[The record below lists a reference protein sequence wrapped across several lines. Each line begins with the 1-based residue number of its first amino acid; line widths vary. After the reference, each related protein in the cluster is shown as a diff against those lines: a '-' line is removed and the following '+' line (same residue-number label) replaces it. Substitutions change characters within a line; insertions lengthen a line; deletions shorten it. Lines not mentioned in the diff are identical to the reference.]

1 MLAPLNG
8 PADLQGCRLEE
19 GRVRTPDGF
28 PEAYAA
34 FVEAGWPAL
43 ACAPEAGGQGL
54 PQLLDAALHE
64 MLASANHGW
73 TMYPGI
79 LHGAYACLHAHGD
92 AHLRATY
99 LPHIVS
105 GRWLATM
112 CLTEPQAGSDLGLLR
127 SQARPRGDGSYRLDG
142 SKIFISGG
150 DQDMSE
156 NIVHLVLA
164 RLPDAPAGTRGL
176 SLFLAPRGIPQ
187 DEGGF
192 LPNAIHCDGIE
203 KKMGIKGSA
212 TCAMRFEGAQA
223 WLVGQPHQGLAAM
236 FVMMN
241 SARLHVG
248 LQGPGPCRDGL
259 ATGARLCG
267 RAPPDAC
274 PAPARRCAGP
284 RRPHRPAAG
293 RAAHAGRPACL
304 DRRHARHCRLG
315 GAPAGPGRTA
325 PDAEERAQAHAL
337 ASLLTPVV
345 KSFFTERGFALA
357 SEALQ
362 VFGGYGYVHE
372 YRIEQTLR
380 DARIAMIYEGTN
392 QIQALDLLQRKVAAS
407 GGAALTPLLA
417 ALREEA
423 AACEAAGME
432 PGLAG
437 ALRSWSDRTEALTD
451 ALCARA
457 AGDAPLLA
465 RCAEDYL
472 RLVGT
477 LCMAFAW
484 RARRVS
490 ASRWPIRRCAAPRRT
505 ARPGSSR
512 MGCWMRS
519 TGCAAPSPPRA
530 RRCRLPWPERA
541 AGAFMMERRTGPE
554 DPQAPGRLCL
564 GVPSS
569 SSRSVSMDSSSEPAV
584 DQSRLQRFLGYRLTR
599 AEIHIHKLFARRVAE
614 LDLKP
619 SEFSILV
626 LIHSNPGIYLRQL
639 GEALDISPSNL
650 VPVVERLVQRGAH
663 RAPARSA

>member
-1 MLAPLNG
+1 MSAQASHCSHYQPPLQDIRFVQQHWLGAEADWRRMPAHDALDQETADMVVEAAGRFCADVLAPLNG

-28 PEAYAA
+28 PQAYAA

-43 ACAPEAGGQGL
+43 ACAPETGGQGL

-64 MLASANHGW
+64 MLTSANHGW

-112 CLTEPQAGSDLGLLR
+112 CLTEPQAGSNLGLLR

-187 DEGGF
+187 DGGGF

-203 KKMGIKGSA
+203 NKMGIKGSA

-248 LQGPGPCRDGL
+248 LQGLGHTEMAWQL
-259 ATGARLCG
+259 A
-267 RAPPDAC
+267 RAYA
-274 PAPARRCAGP
+274 AERRQMRAQP
-284 RRPHRPAAG
+284 RPADAQGPADPIALQPAVQRMLADLRVWTEGMRAIAG
-293 RAAHAGRPACL
+293 WVAHQL
-304 DRRHARHCRLG
+304 DLAEQ
-315 GAPAGPGRTA
+315 A
-325 PDAEERAQAHAL
+325 PDAAERAQAHAL

-407 GGAALTPLLA
+407 GGAALAPLLA
-417 ALREEA
+417 PLRQEA

-437 ALRSWSDRTEALTD
+437 ALRSWSDRTEALTG

-484 RARRVS
+484 ARAARVS
-490 ASRWPIRRCAAPRRT
+490 QPLADPALRRSKADSAAWFFAHGLLDAEHWLRRT
-505 ARPGSSR
+505 ESAARTPLP
-512 MGCWMRS
+512 
-519 TGCAAPSPPRA
+519 AA
-530 RRCRLPWPERA
+530 
-541 AGAFMMERRTGPE
+541 
-554 DPQAPGRLCL
+554 
-564 GVPSS
+564 
-569 SSRSVSMDSSSEPAV
+569 
-584 DQSRLQRFLGYRLTR
+584 
-599 AEIHIHKLFARRVAE
+599 VA
-614 LDLKP
+614 
-619 SEFSILV
+619 
-626 LIHSNPGIYLRQL
+626 
-639 GEALDISPSNL
+639 
-650 VPVVERLVQRGAH
+650 
-663 RAPARSA
+663 

>member
-1 MLAPLNG
+1 MSAQASHCSHYQPPLQDIRFVQQHWLGAEADWRRMPAHEALDQETADMVVEAAGRFCADVLAPLNG

-127 SQARPRGDGSYRLDG
+127 TQARPRGDGSYRLDG

-187 DEGGF
+187 DGGGF

-248 LQGPGPCRDGL
+248 LQGLGHAEMAWQL
-259 ATGARLCG
+259 A
-267 RAPPDAC
+267 RAYA
-274 PAPARRCAGP
+274 AERRQMRAQP
-284 RRPHRPAAG
+284 RPADAQGPADPIALQPAVQRMLADLRVWTEGMRAIAG
-293 RAAHAGRPACL
+293 WVAHQL
-304 DRRHARHCRLG
+304 DLAEQ
-315 GAPAGPGRTA
+315 A

-407 GGAALTPLLA
+407 GGAALAPLLA

-484 RARRVS
+484 ARAARVS
-490 ASRWPIRRCAAPRRT
+490 QPLADPALRRSKADSAAWFFAHGLLDAEHWLRRT
-505 ARPGSSR
+505 ESAARTPLP
-512 MGCWMRS
+512 
-519 TGCAAPSPPRA
+519 AA
-530 RRCRLPWPERA
+530 
-541 AGAFMMERRTGPE
+541 
-554 DPQAPGRLCL
+554 
-564 GVPSS
+564 
-569 SSRSVSMDSSSEPAV
+569 
-584 DQSRLQRFLGYRLTR
+584 
-599 AEIHIHKLFARRVAE
+599 VA
-614 LDLKP
+614 
-619 SEFSILV
+619 
-626 LIHSNPGIYLRQL
+626 
-639 GEALDISPSNL
+639 
-650 VPVVERLVQRGAH
+650 
-663 RAPARSA
+663 

>member
-1 MLAPLNG
+1 MSAQASHCSHYQPPLEDIRFVQQHWLGAEADWRRMPAHEALDQETADMVVEAAGRFCADVLAPLNG

-187 DEGGF
+187 DGGGF

-248 LQGPGPCRDGL
+248 LQGLGHAEMAWQL
-259 ATGARLCG
+259 A
-267 RAPPDAC
+267 RAYA
-274 PAPARRCAGP
+274 AERRQMRAQP
-284 RRPHRPAAG
+284 RPADAQGPADPIALQPAVQRMLADLRVWTEGMRAIAG
-293 RAAHAGRPACL
+293 WVAHQL
-304 DRRHARHCRLG
+304 DLAEQ
-315 GAPAGPGRTA
+315 A

-407 GGAALTPLLA
+407 GGAALAPLLA

-432 PGLAG
+432 PGLAV
-437 ALRSWSDRTEALTD
+437 ALRSWSDRTEALTG

-457 AGDAPLLA
+457 EGDAPLLA

-484 RARRVS
+484 ARAARVS
-490 ASRWPIRRCAAPRRT
+490 QPLADPALRRSKADSAAWFFAHGLLDAEHWLRRT
-505 ARPGSSR
+505 ESAARTPLP
-512 MGCWMRS
+512 
-519 TGCAAPSPPRA
+519 AA
-530 RRCRLPWPERA
+530 
-541 AGAFMMERRTGPE
+541 
-554 DPQAPGRLCL
+554 
-564 GVPSS
+564 
-569 SSRSVSMDSSSEPAV
+569 
-584 DQSRLQRFLGYRLTR
+584 
-599 AEIHIHKLFARRVAE
+599 VA
-614 LDLKP
+614 
-619 SEFSILV
+619 
-626 LIHSNPGIYLRQL
+626 
-639 GEALDISPSNL
+639 
-650 VPVVERLVQRGAH
+650 
-663 RAPARSA
+663 

>member
-1 MLAPLNG
+1 MSAQASHCSHYQPPLQDIRFVQQHWLGAEADWRRMPAHEALDQETADMVVEAAGRFCADVLAPLNG

-43 ACAPEAGGQGL
+43 ACAPETGGQGL

-187 DEGGF
+187 DGGGF

-248 LQGPGPCRDGL
+248 LQGLGHAEMAWQL
-259 ATGARLCG
+259 A
-267 RAPPDAC
+267 RAYA
-274 PAPARRCAGP
+274 AERRQMRAQP
-284 RRPHRPAAG
+284 RPADAQGPADPIALQPAVQRMLADLRVWTEGMRAIAG
-293 RAAHAGRPACL
+293 WVAHQL
-304 DRRHARHCRLG
+304 DLAEQ
-315 GAPAGPGRTA
+315 A

-407 GGAALTPLLA
+407 GGAALAPLLA

-437 ALRSWSDRTEALTD
+437 ALRSWSDRTEALTG

-484 RARRVS
+484 ARAARVS
-490 ASRWPIRRCAAPRRT
+490 QPLADPALRRSKADSAAWFFAHGLLDAEHWLRRT
-505 ARPGSSR
+505 ESAARTPLP
-512 MGCWMRS
+512 
-519 TGCAAPSPPRA
+519 AALA
-530 RRCRLPWPERA
+530 
-541 AGAFMMERRTGPE
+541 
-554 DPQAPGRLCL
+554 
-564 GVPSS
+564 
-569 SSRSVSMDSSSEPAV
+569 
-584 DQSRLQRFLGYRLTR
+584 
-599 AEIHIHKLFARRVAE
+599 
-614 LDLKP
+614 
-619 SEFSILV
+619 
-626 LIHSNPGIYLRQL
+626 
-639 GEALDISPSNL
+639 
-650 VPVVERLVQRGAH
+650 
-663 RAPARSA
+663 

>member
-1 MLAPLNG
+1 MSAQASHCSHYQPPLQDIRFVQQHWLGAEADWRRMPAHEALDQETADMVVEAAGRFCADVLAPLNG

-127 SQARPRGDGSYRLDG
+127 SQARPRGDGSYCLDG

-187 DEGGF
+187 DGGGF

-248 LQGPGPCRDGL
+248 LQGLGHAEMAWQL
-259 ATGARLCG
+259 A
-267 RAPPDAC
+267 RAYA
-274 PAPARRCAGP
+274 AERRQMRAQP
-284 RRPHRPAAG
+284 RPADAQGPADPIALQPAVQRMLADLRVWTEGMRAIAG
-293 RAAHAGRPACL
+293 WVAHQL
-304 DRRHARHCRLG
+304 DLAEQ
-315 GAPAGPGRTA
+315 A

-407 GGAALTPLLA
+407 GGAALAPLLA

-437 ALRSWSDRTEALTD
+437 ALRSWSDRTEALTG

-484 RARRVS
+484 ARAARVS
-490 ASRWPIRRCAAPRRT
+490 QPLADPALRRSKADSAAWFFAHGLLDAEHWLRRT
-505 ARPGSSR
+505 ESAARTPLP
-512 MGCWMRS
+512 
-519 TGCAAPSPPRA
+519 AA
-530 RRCRLPWPERA
+530 
-541 AGAFMMERRTGPE
+541 
-554 DPQAPGRLCL
+554 
-564 GVPSS
+564 
-569 SSRSVSMDSSSEPAV
+569 
-584 DQSRLQRFLGYRLTR
+584 
-599 AEIHIHKLFARRVAE
+599 VA
-614 LDLKP
+614 
-619 SEFSILV
+619 
-626 LIHSNPGIYLRQL
+626 
-639 GEALDISPSNL
+639 
-650 VPVVERLVQRGAH
+650 
-663 RAPARSA
+663 

>member
-1 MLAPLNG
+1 MSAQASHCSHYQPPLQDIRFVQQHWLGAEADWRRMPAHEALDQETADMVVEAAGRFCADVLAPLNG

-176 SLFLAPRGIPQ
+176 SLFLAPRGIPK
-187 DEGGF
+187 DGGGF

-248 LQGPGPCRDGL
+248 LQGLGHAEMAWQL
-259 ATGARLCG
+259 A
-267 RAPPDAC
+267 RAYA
-274 PAPARRCAGP
+274 AERRQMRAQP
-284 RRPHRPAAG
+284 RPADVQDPADPIALQPAVQRMLADLRVWTEGMRAIAG
-293 RAAHAGRPACL
+293 WVAHQL
-304 DRRHARHCRLG
+304 DLAEQ
-315 GAPAGPGRTA
+315 A

-484 RARRVS
+484 ARAARVS
-490 ASRWPIRRCAAPRRT
+490 QPLADPALRRSKADSAAWFFAHGLLDAEHWLRRT
-505 ARPGSSR
+505 ESAARTPLP
-512 MGCWMRS
+512 
-519 TGCAAPSPPRA
+519 AA
-530 RRCRLPWPERA
+530 
-541 AGAFMMERRTGPE
+541 
-554 DPQAPGRLCL
+554 
-564 GVPSS
+564 
-569 SSRSVSMDSSSEPAV
+569 
-584 DQSRLQRFLGYRLTR
+584 
-599 AEIHIHKLFARRVAE
+599 VA
-614 LDLKP
+614 
-619 SEFSILV
+619 
-626 LIHSNPGIYLRQL
+626 
-639 GEALDISPSNL
+639 
-650 VPVVERLVQRGAH
+650 
-663 RAPARSA
+663 

>member
-1 MLAPLNG
+1 MSAQASHCSHYQPPLQDIRFVQQHWLGAEADWRRMPAHDALDQETADMVVEAAGRFCADVLAPLNG
-8 PADLQGCRLEE
+8 PADLQGCRLQE

-127 SQARPRGDGSYRLDG
+127 SQARPRGDGSYSLDG

-187 DEGGF
+187 DGGGF

-248 LQGPGPCRDGL
+248 LQGLGHAEMAWQL
-259 ATGARLCG
+259 A
-267 RAPPDAC
+267 RAYA
-274 PAPARRCAGP
+274 AERRQMRAQP
-284 RRPHRPAAG
+284 RPADAQGPADPIALQPAVQRMLADLRVWTEGMRAIAG
-293 RAAHAGRPACL
+293 WVAHQL
-304 DRRHARHCRLG
+304 DLAEQ
-315 GAPAGPGRTA
+315 A
-325 PDAEERAQAHAL
+325 PDAAERAQAHAL

-407 GGAALTPLLA
+407 GGAALAPLLA

-437 ALRSWSDRTEALTD
+437 ALRSWSDRTEALTG

-484 RARRVS
+484 ARAARVS
-490 ASRWPIRRCAAPRRT
+490 QPLADPALRRSKADSAAWFFAHGLLDAEHWLRRT
-505 ARPGSSR
+505 ESAARTPLP
-512 MGCWMRS
+512 
-519 TGCAAPSPPRA
+519 AALA
-530 RRCRLPWPERA
+530 
-541 AGAFMMERRTGPE
+541 
-554 DPQAPGRLCL
+554 
-564 GVPSS
+564 
-569 SSRSVSMDSSSEPAV
+569 
-584 DQSRLQRFLGYRLTR
+584 
-599 AEIHIHKLFARRVAE
+599 
-614 LDLKP
+614 
-619 SEFSILV
+619 
-626 LIHSNPGIYLRQL
+626 
-639 GEALDISPSNL
+639 
-650 VPVVERLVQRGAH
+650 
-663 RAPARSA
+663 

>member
-1 MLAPLNG
+1 MSAQASHCSHYQPPLQDIRFVQQHWLGAEADWRRMPAHDALDQETADMVVEAAGRFCADVLAPLNG

-127 SQARPRGDGSYRLDG
+127 SQARPRGDGSYSLDG

-187 DEGGF
+187 DGGGF

-248 LQGPGPCRDGL
+248 LQGLGHAEMAWQL
-259 ATGARLCG
+259 A
-267 RAPPDAC
+267 RAYA
-274 PAPARRCAGP
+274 AERRQMRAQP
-284 RRPHRPAAG
+284 RPADAQGPADPIALQPAVQRMLADLRVWTEGMRAIAG
-293 RAAHAGRPACL
+293 WVAHQL
-304 DRRHARHCRLG
+304 DLAEQ
-315 GAPAGPGRTA
+315 A

-407 GGAALTPLLA
+407 GGAALAPLLA

-437 ALRSWSDRTEALTD
+437 ALRSWSDRTEALTG

-484 RARRVS
+484 ARAARVS
-490 ASRWPIRRCAAPRRT
+490 QPLADPALRRSKADSAAWFFAHGLLDAEHWLRRT
-505 ARPGSSR
+505 ESAARTPLP
-512 MGCWMRS
+512 
-519 TGCAAPSPPRA
+519 AA
-530 RRCRLPWPERA
+530 
-541 AGAFMMERRTGPE
+541 
-554 DPQAPGRLCL
+554 
-564 GVPSS
+564 
-569 SSRSVSMDSSSEPAV
+569 
-584 DQSRLQRFLGYRLTR
+584 
-599 AEIHIHKLFARRVAE
+599 VA
-614 LDLKP
+614 
-619 SEFSILV
+619 
-626 LIHSNPGIYLRQL
+626 
-639 GEALDISPSNL
+639 
-650 VPVVERLVQRGAH
+650 
-663 RAPARSA
+663 

>member
-1 MLAPLNG
+1 MSAQASHCSHYQPPLQDIRFVQQHWLGAEADWRRMPAHDALDQETADMVVEAAGRFCADVLAPLNG

-92 AHLRATY
+92 EHLRTTY

-187 DEGGF
+187 DGGGF

-248 LQGPGPCRDGL
+248 LQGLGHAEMAWQL
-259 ATGARLCG
+259 A
-267 RAPPDAC
+267 RAYA
-274 PAPARRCAGP
+274 AERRQMRAQP
-284 RRPHRPAAG
+284 RPADAQGPADPIALQPAVQRMLADLRVWTEGMRAIAG
-293 RAAHAGRPACL
+293 WVAHQL
-304 DRRHARHCRLG
+304 DLAEQ
-315 GAPAGPGRTA
+315 A
-325 PDAEERAQAHAL
+325 PDAQERAQAHAL

-407 GGAALTPLLA
+407 GGAALAPLLA

-437 ALRSWSDRTEALTD
+437 ALRSWSDRTEALTG
-451 ALCARA
+451 ALCACA

-484 RARRVS
+484 ARAARVS
-490 ASRWPIRRCAAPRRT
+490 QPLADPALRRSKADSAAWFFAHGLLDAEHWLRRT
-505 ARPGSSR
+505 ESAARTPLP
-512 MGCWMRS
+512 
-519 TGCAAPSPPRA
+519 AA
-530 RRCRLPWPERA
+530 
-541 AGAFMMERRTGPE
+541 
-554 DPQAPGRLCL
+554 
-564 GVPSS
+564 
-569 SSRSVSMDSSSEPAV
+569 
-584 DQSRLQRFLGYRLTR
+584 
-599 AEIHIHKLFARRVAE
+599 VA
-614 LDLKP
+614 
-619 SEFSILV
+619 
-626 LIHSNPGIYLRQL
+626 
-639 GEALDISPSNL
+639 
-650 VPVVERLVQRGAH
+650 
-663 RAPARSA
+663 

>member
-1 MLAPLNG
+1 MSAQASHCSHYQPPLHDIRFVQQHWLGAEADWRRMPAHDALDQETADMVVEAAGRFCADVLAPLNG
-8 PADLQGCRLEE
+8 PADLQGCRLQE

-34 FVEAGWPAL
+34 FVQAGWPAL

-187 DEGGF
+187 DGGGF

-248 LQGPGPCRDGL
+248 LQGLGHAEMAWQL
-259 ATGARLCG
+259 A
-267 RAPPDAC
+267 RAYA
-274 PAPARRCAGP
+274 AERRQMRAQP
-284 RRPHRPAAG
+284 RPADAQGPADPIALQPAVQRMLADLRVWTEGMRAIAG
-293 RAAHAGRPACL
+293 WVAHQL
-304 DRRHARHCRLG
+304 DLAEQ
-315 GAPAGPGRTA
+315 A

-407 GGAALTPLLA
+407 GGAALAPLLA

-437 ALRSWSDRTEALTD
+437 ALRSWSDRTEALTG

-484 RARRVS
+484 ARAARVS
-490 ASRWPIRRCAAPRRT
+490 QPLADPALRRSKADSAAWFFAHGLLDAEHWLRRT
-505 ARPGSSR
+505 ESAARTPLP
-512 MGCWMRS
+512 
-519 TGCAAPSPPRA
+519 AA
-530 RRCRLPWPERA
+530 
-541 AGAFMMERRTGPE
+541 
-554 DPQAPGRLCL
+554 
-564 GVPSS
+564 
-569 SSRSVSMDSSSEPAV
+569 
-584 DQSRLQRFLGYRLTR
+584 
-599 AEIHIHKLFARRVAE
+599 VA
-614 LDLKP
+614 
-619 SEFSILV
+619 
-626 LIHSNPGIYLRQL
+626 
-639 GEALDISPSNL
+639 
-650 VPVVERLVQRGAH
+650 
-663 RAPARSA
+663 

>member
-1 MLAPLNG
+1 MSAQASHCSHYQPPLQDIRFVQQHWLGAEADWRRMPAHEALDQETADMVVEAAGRFCADVLAPLNG

-127 SQARPRGDGSYRLDG
+127 TQARPRGDGSYRLDG

-236 FVMMN
+236 FMMMN

-248 LQGPGPCRDGL
+248 LQGLGHAEMAWQL
-259 ATGARLCG
+259 A
-267 RAPPDAC
+267 RAYA
-274 PAPARRCAGP
+274 AERRQMRAQP
-284 RRPHRPAAG
+284 RPADAQGPADPIALQPAVQRMLADLRVWTEGMRAIAG
-293 RAAHAGRPACL
+293 WVAHQL
-304 DRRHARHCRLG
+304 DLAEQ
-315 GAPAGPGRTA
+315 A
-325 PDAEERAQAHAL
+325 PDAAERAQAHAL

-407 GGAALTPLLA
+407 GGAALAPLLA

-437 ALRSWSDRTEALTD
+437 ALRSWSDRTEALTG

-484 RARRVS
+484 ARAARVS
-490 ASRWPIRRCAAPRRT
+490 QPLADPALRRSKADSAAWFFAHGLLDAEHWLRRT
-505 ARPGSSR
+505 ESAARTPLP
-512 MGCWMRS
+512 
-519 TGCAAPSPPRA
+519 AALA
-530 RRCRLPWPERA
+530 
-541 AGAFMMERRTGPE
+541 
-554 DPQAPGRLCL
+554 
-564 GVPSS
+564 
-569 SSRSVSMDSSSEPAV
+569 
-584 DQSRLQRFLGYRLTR
+584 
-599 AEIHIHKLFARRVAE
+599 
-614 LDLKP
+614 
-619 SEFSILV
+619 
-626 LIHSNPGIYLRQL
+626 
-639 GEALDISPSNL
+639 
-650 VPVVERLVQRGAH
+650 
-663 RAPARSA
+663 

>member
-1 MLAPLNG
+1 MSAQASHCSHYQPPLQDIRFVQQHWLSAEADWRRMPAHDALDQETADMVVEAAGRFCADVLAPLNG

-127 SQARPRGDGSYRLDG
+127 SQARPRGDGSYSLDG

-187 DEGGF
+187 DGGGF

-248 LQGPGPCRDGL
+248 LQGLGHAEMAWQL
-259 ATGARLCG
+259 A
-267 RAPPDAC
+267 RAYA
-274 PAPARRCAGP
+274 AERRQMRAQP
-284 RRPHRPAAG
+284 RPADAQGPADPIALQPAVQRMLADLRVWTEGMRAIAG
-293 RAAHAGRPACL
+293 WVAHQL
-304 DRRHARHCRLG
+304 DLAEQ
-315 GAPAGPGRTA
+315 A
-325 PDAEERAQAHAL
+325 PDAAERAQAHAL

-407 GGAALTPLLA
+407 GGAALAPLLA

-437 ALRSWSDRTEALTD
+437 ALRSWSDRTEALTG

-484 RARRVS
+484 ARAARVS
-490 ASRWPIRRCAAPRRT
+490 QPLADPALRRSKADSAAWFFAHGLLDAEHWLRRT
-505 ARPGSSR
+505 ESAARTPLP
-512 MGCWMRS
+512 
-519 TGCAAPSPPRA
+519 AA
-530 RRCRLPWPERA
+530 
-541 AGAFMMERRTGPE
+541 
-554 DPQAPGRLCL
+554 
-564 GVPSS
+564 
-569 SSRSVSMDSSSEPAV
+569 
-584 DQSRLQRFLGYRLTR
+584 
-599 AEIHIHKLFARRVAE
+599 VA
-614 LDLKP
+614 
-619 SEFSILV
+619 
-626 LIHSNPGIYLRQL
+626 
-639 GEALDISPSNL
+639 
-650 VPVVERLVQRGAH
+650 
-663 RAPARSA
+663 

>member
-1 MLAPLNG
+1 MSAQASHCSHYQPPLQDIRFVQQHWLGAEADWRRMPAHEALDQETADMVVEAAGRFCADVLAPLNG

-127 SQARPRGDGSYRLDG
+127 SQARPRSDGSYSLDG

-187 DEGGF
+187 DGGGF

-248 LQGPGPCRDGL
+248 LQGLGHAEMAWQL
-259 ATGARLCG
+259 A
-267 RAPPDAC
+267 RAYA
-274 PAPARRCAGP
+274 AERRQMRAQP
-284 RRPHRPAAG
+284 RPADAQGPADPIALQPAVQRMLADLRVWTEGMRAIAG
-293 RAAHAGRPACL
+293 WVAHQL
-304 DRRHARHCRLG
+304 DLAEQ
-315 GAPAGPGRTA
+315 A

-407 GGAALTPLLA
+407 GGAALAPLLA

-437 ALRSWSDRTEALTD
+437 ALRSWSDRTEALTG

-484 RARRVS
+484 ARAARVS
-490 ASRWPIRRCAAPRRT
+490 QPLADPALRRSKADSAAWFFAHGLLDAEHWLRRT
-505 ARPGSSR
+505 ESAARTPLP
-512 MGCWMRS
+512 
-519 TGCAAPSPPRA
+519 AA
-530 RRCRLPWPERA
+530 
-541 AGAFMMERRTGPE
+541 
-554 DPQAPGRLCL
+554 
-564 GVPSS
+564 
-569 SSRSVSMDSSSEPAV
+569 
-584 DQSRLQRFLGYRLTR
+584 
-599 AEIHIHKLFARRVAE
+599 VA
-614 LDLKP
+614 
-619 SEFSILV
+619 
-626 LIHSNPGIYLRQL
+626 
-639 GEALDISPSNL
+639 
-650 VPVVERLVQRGAH
+650 
-663 RAPARSA
+663 

>member
-1 MLAPLNG
+1 MSAQASHCSHYQPPLQDIRFVQQHWLGAEADWRRMPAHEALDQETADMVVEAAGRFCADVLAPLNG

-187 DEGGF
+187 DGGGF

-248 LQGPGPCRDGL
+248 LQGLGHAEMAWQL
-259 ATGARLCG
+259 A
-267 RAPPDAC
+267 RAYA
-274 PAPARRCAGP
+274 AERRQMRAQP
-284 RRPHRPAAG
+284 RPADAQGPADPIALQPAVQRMLADLRVWTEGMRAIAG
-293 RAAHAGRPACL
+293 WVAHQL
-304 DRRHARHCRLG
+304 DLAEQ
-315 GAPAGPGRTA
+315 A

-407 GGAALTPLLA
+407 GGAALAPLLA

-437 ALRSWSDRTEALTD
+437 ALRSWSDRTEALTS

-484 RARRVS
+484 ARAARVS
-490 ASRWPIRRCAAPRRT
+490 QPLADPALRRSKADSAAWFFAHGLLDAEHWLRRT
-505 ARPGSSR
+505 ESAARTPLP
-512 MGCWMRS
+512 
-519 TGCAAPSPPRA
+519 AA
-530 RRCRLPWPERA
+530 
-541 AGAFMMERRTGPE
+541 
-554 DPQAPGRLCL
+554 
-564 GVPSS
+564 
-569 SSRSVSMDSSSEPAV
+569 
-584 DQSRLQRFLGYRLTR
+584 
-599 AEIHIHKLFARRVAE
+599 VA
-614 LDLKP
+614 
-619 SEFSILV
+619 
-626 LIHSNPGIYLRQL
+626 
-639 GEALDISPSNL
+639 
-650 VPVVERLVQRGAH
+650 
-663 RAPARSA
+663 

>member
-1 MLAPLNG
+1 MSAQASICSHYQPPLQDIRFVQQHWLGAEADWRRMPAHEALDQETADMVVEAAGRFCADVLAPLNG

-73 TMYPGI
+73 TMYSGI

-187 DEGGF
+187 DGGGF

-248 LQGPGPCRDGL
+248 LQGLGHAEMAWQL
-259 ATGARLCG
+259 A
-267 RAPPDAC
+267 RAYA
-274 PAPARRCAGP
+274 AERRQMRAQP
-284 RRPHRPAAG
+284 RPADAQGPADPIALQPAVQRMLADLRVWTEGMRAIAG
-293 RAAHAGRPACL
+293 WVAHQL
-304 DRRHARHCRLG
+304 DLAEQ
-315 GAPAGPGRTA
+315 A

-407 GGAALTPLLA
+407 GGAALAPLLA

-437 ALRSWSDRTEALTD
+437 ALRSWSDRTEALTG

-484 RARRVS
+484 ARAARVS
-490 ASRWPIRRCAAPRRT
+490 QPLADPALRRSKADSAAWFFAHGLLDAEHWLRRT
-505 ARPGSSR
+505 ESAARTPLP
-512 MGCWMRS
+512 
-519 TGCAAPSPPRA
+519 AA
-530 RRCRLPWPERA
+530 
-541 AGAFMMERRTGPE
+541 
-554 DPQAPGRLCL
+554 
-564 GVPSS
+564 
-569 SSRSVSMDSSSEPAV
+569 
-584 DQSRLQRFLGYRLTR
+584 
-599 AEIHIHKLFARRVAE
+599 VA
-614 LDLKP
+614 
-619 SEFSILV
+619 
-626 LIHSNPGIYLRQL
+626 
-639 GEALDISPSNL
+639 
-650 VPVVERLVQRGAH
+650 
-663 RAPARSA
+663 

>member
-1 MLAPLNG
+1 MSAQASICSHYQPPLQDIRFVQQHWLGAEADWRRMPAHEALDQETADMVVEAAGRFCADVLAPLNG

-73 TMYPGI
+73 TMYSGI

-187 DEGGF
+187 DGGGF

-223 WLVGQPHQGLAAM
+223 WLVGQPHQGLSAM

-248 LQGPGPCRDGL
+248 LQGLGHAEMAWQL
-259 ATGARLCG
+259 A
-267 RAPPDAC
+267 RAYA
-274 PAPARRCAGP
+274 AERRQMRAQP
-284 RRPHRPAAG
+284 RPADAQGPADPIALQPAVQRMLADLRVWTEGMRAIAG
-293 RAAHAGRPACL
+293 WVAHQL
-304 DRRHARHCRLG
+304 DLAEQ
-315 GAPAGPGRTA
+315 A

-345 KSFFTERGFALA
+345 KSFVTERGFALA

-407 GGAALTPLLA
+407 GGAALAPLLA

-437 ALRSWSDRTEALTD
+437 ALRSWSDRTEALTG

-484 RARRVS
+484 ARAARVS
-490 ASRWPIRRCAAPRRT
+490 QPLADPALRRSKADSAAWFFAHGLLDAEHWLRRT
-505 ARPGSSR
+505 ESAARTPLP
-512 MGCWMRS
+512 
-519 TGCAAPSPPRA
+519 AA
-530 RRCRLPWPERA
+530 
-541 AGAFMMERRTGPE
+541 
-554 DPQAPGRLCL
+554 
-564 GVPSS
+564 
-569 SSRSVSMDSSSEPAV
+569 
-584 DQSRLQRFLGYRLTR
+584 
-599 AEIHIHKLFARRVAE
+599 VA
-614 LDLKP
+614 
-619 SEFSILV
+619 
-626 LIHSNPGIYLRQL
+626 
-639 GEALDISPSNL
+639 
-650 VPVVERLVQRGAH
+650 
-663 RAPARSA
+663 

>member
-1 MLAPLNG
+1 MSAQASHCSHYQPPLQDIRFVQQHWLGAEADWRRMPAHEALDQETADMVVEAAGRFCADVLAPLNG

-127 SQARPRGDGSYRLDG
+127 SQARPRGDGSYSLDG

-187 DEGGF
+187 DGGGF

-248 LQGPGPCRDGL
+248 LQGLGHAEMAWQL
-259 ATGARLCG
+259 A
-267 RAPPDAC
+267 RAYA
-274 PAPARRCAGP
+274 AERRQMRAQP
-284 RRPHRPAAG
+284 RPADAQGPADPIALQPAVQRMLADLRVWTEGMRAIAG
-293 RAAHAGRPACL
+293 WVAHQL
-304 DRRHARHCRLG
+304 DLAEQ
-315 GAPAGPGRTA
+315 A

-407 GGAALTPLLA
+407 GGAALAPLLA

-437 ALRSWSDRTEALTD
+437 ALRSWSDRTEALTG

-484 RARRVS
+484 ARAARVS
-490 ASRWPIRRCAAPRRT
+490 QPLADPALRRSKADSAAWFFAHGLLDAEHWLRRT
-505 ARPGSSR
+505 ESAARTPLP
-512 MGCWMRS
+512 
-519 TGCAAPSPPRA
+519 AA
-530 RRCRLPWPERA
+530 
-541 AGAFMMERRTGPE
+541 
-554 DPQAPGRLCL
+554 
-564 GVPSS
+564 
-569 SSRSVSMDSSSEPAV
+569 
-584 DQSRLQRFLGYRLTR
+584 
-599 AEIHIHKLFARRVAE
+599 VA
-614 LDLKP
+614 
-619 SEFSILV
+619 
-626 LIHSNPGIYLRQL
+626 
-639 GEALDISPSNL
+639 
-650 VPVVERLVQRGAH
+650 
-663 RAPARSA
+663 

>member
-1 MLAPLNG
+1 MSAQASHYQPPLDDIRFVQCHWLGAEADWRRMPAHDAMDQETADMVVEAAGRFCADVLAPLNG
-8 PADLQGCRLEE
+8 PADLQGCRLEQ

-28 PEAYAA
+28 AAAYAA

-92 AHLRATY
+92 EHLKATY

-127 SQARPRGDGSYRLDG
+127 TQARPAGDGSYRIDG

-164 RLPDAPAGTRGL
+164 RLPDAPVGTRGL

-187 DEGGF
+187 AGGGF
-192 LPNAIHCDGIE
+192 APNGIHCDGIE

-212 TCAMRFEGAQA
+212 TCAMRFENAQA

-248 LQGPGPCRDGL
+248 LQGLGHAEMAWQL
-259 ATGARLCG
+259 A
-267 RAPPDAC
+267 RAYA
-274 PAPARRCAGP
+274 AERRQMRVQP
-284 RRPHRPAAG
+284 RPADAQGPADPIALQPAVRRMLLDLRVWSEGMRAIAG
-293 RAAHAGRPACL
+293 WVAHQL
-304 DRRHARHCRLG
+304 DLAEQ
-315 GAPAGPGRTA
+315 APEAV
-325 PDAEERAQAHAL
+325 ERARAHAL

-357 SEALQ
+357 SDALQ

-380 DARIAMIYEGTN
+380 DARIAMVYEGTN
-392 QIQALDLLQRKVAAS
+392 QIQALDLLQRKVCAS
-407 GGAALTPLLA
+407 GGQALTPLLQ
-417 ALREEA
+417 ALEDEA
-423 AACEAAGME
+423 AACEAAG
-432 PGLAG
+432 LAQFG
-437 ALRSWSDRTEALTD
+437 RPLRAWSGRLRALTQD
-451 ALCARA
+451 LCARSGA
-457 AGDAPLLA
+457 DAELAA

-472 RLVGT
+472 RLAGT

-484 RARRVS
+484 ARARRVS
-490 ASRWPIRRCAAPRRT
+490 QGLEDAALRESKALSAGYFFSHGLLDAEHWQRRIEAA
-505 ARPGSSR
+505 AE
-512 MGCWMRS
+512 
-519 TGCAAPSPPRA
+519 AALPS
-530 RRCRLPWPERA
+530 
-541 AGAFMMERRTGPE
+541 GA
-554 DPQAPGRLCL
+554 L
-564 GVPSS
+564 
-569 SSRSVSMDSSSEPAV
+569 
-584 DQSRLQRFLGYRLTR
+584 
-599 AEIHIHKLFARRVAE
+599 
-614 LDLKP
+614 
-619 SEFSILV
+619 
-626 LIHSNPGIYLRQL
+626 
-639 GEALDISPSNL
+639 
-650 VPVVERLVQRGAH
+650 
-663 RAPARSA
+663 

>member
-1 MLAPLNG
+1 MSAQASHCSHYQPPLQDIRFVQQHWLGAEADWRRMPAHEALDQETADMVVEAAGRFCADVLAPLNG

-43 ACAPEAGGQGL
+43 ACAPETGGQGL

-187 DEGGF
+187 DGGGF

-248 LQGPGPCRDGL
+248 LQGLGHAEMAWQL
-259 ATGARLCG
+259 A
-267 RAPPDAC
+267 RAYA
-274 PAPARRCAGP
+274 AERRQMRSQP
-284 RRPHRPAAG
+284 RPADAQGPADPIALQPAVQRMLADLRVWTEGMRAIAG
-293 RAAHAGRPACL
+293 WVAHQL
-304 DRRHARHCRLG
+304 DLAEQ
-315 GAPAGPGRTA
+315 A
-325 PDAEERAQAHAL
+325 PDAAERAQAHAL

-407 GGAALTPLLA
+407 GGAALAPLLA

-437 ALRSWSDRTEALTD
+437 ALRSWSDRTEALTG

-484 RARRVS
+484 ARAARVS
-490 ASRWPIRRCAAPRRT
+490 QPLADPALRRSKADSAAWFFAHGLLDAEHWLRRT
-505 ARPGSSR
+505 ESAARTPLP
-512 MGCWMRS
+512 
-519 TGCAAPSPPRA
+519 AA
-530 RRCRLPWPERA
+530 
-541 AGAFMMERRTGPE
+541 
-554 DPQAPGRLCL
+554 
-564 GVPSS
+564 
-569 SSRSVSMDSSSEPAV
+569 
-584 DQSRLQRFLGYRLTR
+584 
-599 AEIHIHKLFARRVAE
+599 VA
-614 LDLKP
+614 
-619 SEFSILV
+619 
-626 LIHSNPGIYLRQL
+626 
-639 GEALDISPSNL
+639 
-650 VPVVERLVQRGAH
+650 
-663 RAPARSA
+663 

>member
-1 MLAPLNG
+1 MSAQASHCSHYQPPLQDIRFVQQHWLGAEADWRRMPAHEALDQETADMVVEAAGRFCADVLAPLNG

-127 SQARPRGDGSYRLDG
+127 TQARPRGDGSYSLDG

-187 DEGGF
+187 DGGGF

-248 LQGPGPCRDGL
+248 LQGLGHAEMAWQL
-259 ATGARLCG
+259 A
-267 RAPPDAC
+267 RAYA
-274 PAPARRCAGP
+274 AERRQMRAQP
-284 RRPHRPAAG
+284 RPADAQGPADPIALQPAVQRMLADLRVWTEGMRAIAG
-293 RAAHAGRPACL
+293 WVAHQL
-304 DRRHARHCRLG
+304 DLAEQ
-315 GAPAGPGRTA
+315 A

-407 GGAALTPLLA
+407 GGAALAPLLA
-417 ALREEA
+417 TLRQEA

-437 ALRSWSDRTEALTD
+437 ALRSWSDRTEALTG

-484 RARRVS
+484 ARAARVS
-490 ASRWPIRRCAAPRRT
+490 QPLADPALRRSKADSAAWFFAHGLLDAEHWLRRT
-505 ARPGSSR
+505 ESAARTPLP
-512 MGCWMRS
+512 
-519 TGCAAPSPPRA
+519 AA
-530 RRCRLPWPERA
+530 
-541 AGAFMMERRTGPE
+541 
-554 DPQAPGRLCL
+554 
-564 GVPSS
+564 
-569 SSRSVSMDSSSEPAV
+569 
-584 DQSRLQRFLGYRLTR
+584 
-599 AEIHIHKLFARRVAE
+599 VA
-614 LDLKP
+614 
-619 SEFSILV
+619 
-626 LIHSNPGIYLRQL
+626 
-639 GEALDISPSNL
+639 
-650 VPVVERLVQRGAH
+650 
-663 RAPARSA
+663 

>member
-1 MLAPLNG
+1 MSAQASHCSHYQPPLQDIRFVQQHWLGAEADWRRMPAHDALDQETADMVVEAAGRFCADVLAPLNG
-8 PADLQGCRLEE
+8 PADLQGCRLQE

-92 AHLRATY
+92 EHLRTTY

-127 SQARPRGDGSYRLDG
+127 SQARPRGDGSYSLDG

-187 DEGGF
+187 DGGGF

-248 LQGPGPCRDGL
+248 LQGLGHAEMAWQL
-259 ATGARLCG
+259 A
-267 RAPPDAC
+267 RAYA
-274 PAPARRCAGP
+274 AERRQMRAQP
-284 RRPHRPAAG
+284 RPADAQGPADPIALQPAVQRMLADLRVWTEGMRAIAG
-293 RAAHAGRPACL
+293 WVAHQL
-304 DRRHARHCRLG
+304 DLAEQ
-315 GAPAGPGRTA
+315 A
-325 PDAEERAQAHAL
+325 PDAAERAQAHAL

-407 GGAALTPLLA
+407 GGAALAPLLA

-437 ALRSWSDRTEALTD
+437 ALRSWSDRTEALTG

-484 RARRVS
+484 ARAARVS
-490 ASRWPIRRCAAPRRT
+490 QPLADPALRRSKADSAAWFFAHGLLDAEHWLRRT
-505 ARPGSSR
+505 ESAARTPLP
-512 MGCWMRS
+512 
-519 TGCAAPSPPRA
+519 AA
-530 RRCRLPWPERA
+530 
-541 AGAFMMERRTGPE
+541 
-554 DPQAPGRLCL
+554 
-564 GVPSS
+564 
-569 SSRSVSMDSSSEPAV
+569 
-584 DQSRLQRFLGYRLTR
+584 
-599 AEIHIHKLFARRVAE
+599 VA
-614 LDLKP
+614 
-619 SEFSILV
+619 
-626 LIHSNPGIYLRQL
+626 
-639 GEALDISPSNL
+639 
-650 VPVVERLVQRGAH
+650 
-663 RAPARSA
+663 

>member
-1 MLAPLNG
+1 MSAQASHCSHYQPPLQDIRFVQQHWLGAEADWRRMPAHEALDQETADMVVEAAGRFCADVLAPLNG

-127 SQARPRGDGSYRLDG
+127 SQARPRGDGSYSLDG

-187 DEGGF
+187 DGGGF

-248 LQGPGPCRDGL
+248 LQGLGHAEMAWQL
-259 ATGARLCG
+259 A
-267 RAPPDAC
+267 RAYA
-274 PAPARRCAGP
+274 AERRQMRAQP
-284 RRPHRPAAG
+284 RPADAQGPADPIALQPAVQRMLADLRVWTEGMRAIAG
-293 RAAHAGRPACL
+293 WVAHQL
-304 DRRHARHCRLG
+304 DLAEQ
-315 GAPAGPGRTA
+315 A

-407 GGAALTPLLA
+407 GGAALAPLLA

-437 ALRSWSDRTEALTD
+437 ALRSWSDRTEALRG
-451 ALCARA
+451 APCARA

-484 RARRVS
+484 ARAARVS
-490 ASRWPIRRCAAPRRT
+490 QPLADPALRRSKADSAAWFFAHGLLDAEHWLRRT
-505 ARPGSSR
+505 ESAARTPLP
-512 MGCWMRS
+512 
-519 TGCAAPSPPRA
+519 AA
-530 RRCRLPWPERA
+530 
-541 AGAFMMERRTGPE
+541 
-554 DPQAPGRLCL
+554 
-564 GVPSS
+564 
-569 SSRSVSMDSSSEPAV
+569 
-584 DQSRLQRFLGYRLTR
+584 
-599 AEIHIHKLFARRVAE
+599 VA
-614 LDLKP
+614 
-619 SEFSILV
+619 
-626 LIHSNPGIYLRQL
+626 
-639 GEALDISPSNL
+639 
-650 VPVVERLVQRGAH
+650 
-663 RAPARSA
+663 

>member
-1 MLAPLNG
+1 MSAQASHCSHYQPPLQDIRFVQQHWLGAEADWRRMPAHEALDQETADMVVEAAGHFCADVLAPLNG
-8 PADLQGCRLEE
+8 PADLQGCRLQE

-142 SKIFISGG
+142 SKVFISGG

-187 DEGGF
+187 DGGGF
-192 LPNAIHCDGIE
+192 LPNAVHCDGIE

-223 WLVGQPHQGLAAM
+223 WLVGQPHQGLGAM

-248 LQGPGPCRDGL
+248 LQGLGHAEMAWQL
-259 ATGARLCG
+259 A
-267 RAPPDAC
+267 RAYA
-274 PAPARRCAGP
+274 AERRQMRAQP
-284 RRPHRPAAG
+284 RPADAQGPADPIALQPAVQRMLADLRVWTEGMRAIAG
-293 RAAHAGRPACL
+293 WVAHQL
-304 DRRHARHCRLG
+304 DLAEQ
-315 GAPAGPGRTA
+315 A

-407 GGAALTPLLA
+407 GGAALAPLLA

-423 AACEAAGME
+423 AACEATGME

-437 ALRSWSDRTEALTD
+437 ALRSWSDRTEALTG

-484 RARRVS
+484 ARAARVS
-490 ASRWPIRRCAAPRRT
+490 QPLADPALRRSKADSAAWFFAHGLLDAEHWLRRT
-505 ARPGSSR
+505 ESAARTPLP
-512 MGCWMRS
+512 
-519 TGCAAPSPPRA
+519 AA
-530 RRCRLPWPERA
+530 
-541 AGAFMMERRTGPE
+541 
-554 DPQAPGRLCL
+554 
-564 GVPSS
+564 
-569 SSRSVSMDSSSEPAV
+569 
-584 DQSRLQRFLGYRLTR
+584 
-599 AEIHIHKLFARRVAE
+599 VA
-614 LDLKP
+614 
-619 SEFSILV
+619 
-626 LIHSNPGIYLRQL
+626 
-639 GEALDISPSNL
+639 
-650 VPVVERLVQRGAH
+650 
-663 RAPARSA
+663 

>member
-1 MLAPLNG
+1 MSAQASICSHYQPPLQDIRFVQQHWLGAEADWRRMPAHEALDQETADMVVEAAGRFCADVLAPLNG

-127 SQARPRGDGSYRLDG
+127 SQARPRGDGSYSLDG

-187 DEGGF
+187 DGGGF

-248 LQGPGPCRDGL
+248 LQGLGHAEMAWQL
-259 ATGARLCG
+259 A
-267 RAPPDAC
+267 RAYA
-274 PAPARRCAGP
+274 AERRQMRAQP
-284 RRPHRPAAG
+284 RPADAQGPADPIALQPAVQRMLADLRVWTEGMRAIAG
-293 RAAHAGRPACL
+293 WVAHQL
-304 DRRHARHCRLG
+304 DLAEQ
-315 GAPAGPGRTA
+315 A
-325 PDAEERAQAHAL
+325 PDAAERAQAHAL

-407 GGAALTPLLA
+407 GGAALAPLLA

-437 ALRSWSDRTEALTD
+437 ALRSWSDRTEALTG

-484 RARRVS
+484 ARAARVS
-490 ASRWPIRRCAAPRRT
+490 QPLADPALRRSKADSAAWFFAHGLLDAEHWLRRT
-505 ARPGSSR
+505 ESAARTPLP
-512 MGCWMRS
+512 
-519 TGCAAPSPPRA
+519 AA
-530 RRCRLPWPERA
+530 
-541 AGAFMMERRTGPE
+541 
-554 DPQAPGRLCL
+554 
-564 GVPSS
+564 
-569 SSRSVSMDSSSEPAV
+569 
-584 DQSRLQRFLGYRLTR
+584 
-599 AEIHIHKLFARRVAE
+599 VA
-614 LDLKP
+614 
-619 SEFSILV
+619 
-626 LIHSNPGIYLRQL
+626 
-639 GEALDISPSNL
+639 
-650 VPVVERLVQRGAH
+650 
-663 RAPARSA
+663 

>member
-1 MLAPLNG
+1 MSAQASHCSHYQPPLQDIRFVQQHWLGAEADWRRMPAHDALDQETADMVVEAAGRFCADVLAPLNG
-8 PADLQGCRLEE
+8 PADLQGCRLQE

-127 SQARPRGDGSYRLDG
+127 SQARPRGDGSYSLDG

-187 DEGGF
+187 DGGGF

-203 KKMGIKGSA
+203 KEMGIKGSA

-248 LQGPGPCRDGL
+248 LQGLGHAEMAWQL
-259 ATGARLCG
+259 A
-267 RAPPDAC
+267 RAYA
-274 PAPARRCAGP
+274 AERRQMRAQP
-284 RRPHRPAAG
+284 RPADAQGPADPIALQPAVQRMLADLRVWTEGMRAIAG
-293 RAAHAGRPACL
+293 WVAHQL
-304 DRRHARHCRLG
+304 DLSEQ
-315 GAPAGPGRTA
+315 A

-407 GGAALTPLLA
+407 GGAALAPLLA
-417 ALREEA
+417 ALRQEA

-437 ALRSWSDRTEALTD
+437 ALRSWSDRTEALTG

-484 RARRVS
+484 ARAARVS
-490 ASRWPIRRCAAPRRT
+490 QPLADPALRRSKADSAAWFFAHGLLDAEHWLRRT
-505 ARPGSSR
+505 ESAARTPLP
-512 MGCWMRS
+512 
-519 TGCAAPSPPRA
+519 AALA
-530 RRCRLPWPERA
+530 
-541 AGAFMMERRTGPE
+541 
-554 DPQAPGRLCL
+554 
-564 GVPSS
+564 
-569 SSRSVSMDSSSEPAV
+569 
-584 DQSRLQRFLGYRLTR
+584 
-599 AEIHIHKLFARRVAE
+599 
-614 LDLKP
+614 
-619 SEFSILV
+619 
-626 LIHSNPGIYLRQL
+626 
-639 GEALDISPSNL
+639 
-650 VPVVERLVQRGAH
+650 
-663 RAPARSA
+663 

>member
-1 MLAPLNG
+1 MSAQASHCSHYQPPLQDIRFVQQHWLGAEADWRRMPAHDALDQETADMVVEAAGRFCADVLAPLNG
-8 PADLQGCRLEE
+8 PADLQGCRLQE

-127 SQARPRGDGSYRLDG
+127 SQARPRGDGSYSLDG

-187 DEGGF
+187 DGGGF

-248 LQGPGPCRDGL
+248 LQGLGHAEMAWQL
-259 ATGARLCG
+259 A
-267 RAPPDAC
+267 RAYA
-274 PAPARRCAGP
+274 AERRQMRAQP
-284 RRPHRPAAG
+284 RPADAQGPADPIALQPAVQRMLADLRVWTEGMRAIAG
-293 RAAHAGRPACL
+293 WVAHQL
-304 DRRHARHCRLG
+304 DLAEQ
-315 GAPAGPGRTA
+315 A

-407 GGAALTPLLA
+407 GGAALAPLLA

-437 ALRSWSDRTEALTD
+437 ALRSWSDRTEALTG

-484 RARRVS
+484 ARAARVS
-490 ASRWPIRRCAAPRRT
+490 QPLADPALRLSKADSAAWFFAHGLLDAEHWLRRT
-505 ARPGSSR
+505 ESAARTPLP
-512 MGCWMRS
+512 
-519 TGCAAPSPPRA
+519 AA
-530 RRCRLPWPERA
+530 
-541 AGAFMMERRTGPE
+541 
-554 DPQAPGRLCL
+554 
-564 GVPSS
+564 
-569 SSRSVSMDSSSEPAV
+569 
-584 DQSRLQRFLGYRLTR
+584 
-599 AEIHIHKLFARRVAE
+599 VA
-614 LDLKP
+614 
-619 SEFSILV
+619 
-626 LIHSNPGIYLRQL
+626 
-639 GEALDISPSNL
+639 
-650 VPVVERLVQRGAH
+650 
-663 RAPARSA
+663 

>member
-1 MLAPLNG
+1 MSAQASICSHYQPPLQDIRFVQQHWLGAEADWRRMPAHEALDQETADMVVEAAGRFCADVLAPLNG
-8 PADLQGCRLEE
+8 PADLQGCRLQE

-187 DEGGF
+187 DGGGF

-248 LQGPGPCRDGL
+248 LQGLGHAEMAWQL
-259 ATGARLCG
+259 A
-267 RAPPDAC
+267 RAYA
-274 PAPARRCAGP
+274 AERRQMRAQP
-284 RRPHRPAAG
+284 RPADAQGPADPIALQPAVQRMLADLRVWTEGMRAIAG
-293 RAAHAGRPACL
+293 WVAHQL
-304 DRRHARHCRLG
+304 DLAEQ
-315 GAPAGPGRTA
+315 A

-407 GGAALTPLLA
+407 GGAALAPLLA

-437 ALRSWSDRTEALTD
+437 ALRSWSDRTEALTG

-484 RARRVS
+484 ARAARVS
-490 ASRWPIRRCAAPRRT
+490 QPLADPALRRSKADSAAWFFAHGLLDAEHWLRRT
-505 ARPGSSR
+505 ESAARTPLP
-512 MGCWMRS
+512 
-519 TGCAAPSPPRA
+519 AA
-530 RRCRLPWPERA
+530 
-541 AGAFMMERRTGPE
+541 
-554 DPQAPGRLCL
+554 
-564 GVPSS
+564 
-569 SSRSVSMDSSSEPAV
+569 
-584 DQSRLQRFLGYRLTR
+584 
-599 AEIHIHKLFARRVAE
+599 VA
-614 LDLKP
+614 
-619 SEFSILV
+619 
-626 LIHSNPGIYLRQL
+626 
-639 GEALDISPSNL
+639 
-650 VPVVERLVQRGAH
+650 
-663 RAPARSA
+663 

>member
-1 MLAPLNG
+1 MSAQASICSHYQPPLQDIRFVQQHWLGAEADWRRMPAHEALDQETADMVVEAAGRFCADVLAPLNG
-8 PADLQGCRLEE
+8 PADLQGCRLQE

-187 DEGGF
+187 DGGGF

-248 LQGPGPCRDGL
+248 LQGLGHAEMAWQL
-259 ATGARLCG
+259 A
-267 RAPPDAC
+267 RAYA
-274 PAPARRCAGP
+274 AERRQMRAQP
-284 RRPHRPAAG
+284 RPADAQGPADPIALQPAVQRMLVDLRVWTEGMRAIAG
-293 RAAHAGRPACL
+293 WVAHQL
-304 DRRHARHCRLG
+304 DLAEQ
-315 GAPAGPGRTA
+315 A
-325 PDAEERAQAHAL
+325 PDAAERAQAHAL

-392 QIQALDLLQRKVAAS
+392 QIQALDLLQRKVTAS
-407 GGAALTPLLA
+407 GGAALAPLLA

-437 ALRSWSDRTEALTD
+437 ALRSWSDRTEALTS

-484 RARRVS
+484 ARAARVS
-490 ASRWPIRRCAAPRRT
+490 QPLADPALRRSKADSAAWFFAHGLLDAEHWLRRT
-505 ARPGSSR
+505 ESAARTPLP
-512 MGCWMRS
+512 
-519 TGCAAPSPPRA
+519 AALA
-530 RRCRLPWPERA
+530 
-541 AGAFMMERRTGPE
+541 
-554 DPQAPGRLCL
+554 
-564 GVPSS
+564 
-569 SSRSVSMDSSSEPAV
+569 
-584 DQSRLQRFLGYRLTR
+584 
-599 AEIHIHKLFARRVAE
+599 
-614 LDLKP
+614 
-619 SEFSILV
+619 
-626 LIHSNPGIYLRQL
+626 
-639 GEALDISPSNL
+639 
-650 VPVVERLVQRGAH
+650 
-663 RAPARSA
+663 

>member
-1 MLAPLNG
+1 MSAQASICSHYQPPLQDIRFVQQHWLGAEADWRRMPAHEALDQETADMVVEAAGRFCADVLAPLNG

-92 AHLRATY
+92 EHLRATY

-187 DEGGF
+187 DGGGF

-248 LQGPGPCRDGL
+248 LQGLGHAEMAWQL
-259 ATGARLCG
+259 A
-267 RAPPDAC
+267 RAYA
-274 PAPARRCAGP
+274 AERRQMRAQP
-284 RRPHRPAAG
+284 RPADAQGPADPIALQPAVQRMLADLRVWTEGMRAIAG
-293 RAAHAGRPACL
+293 WVAHQL
-304 DRRHARHCRLG
+304 DLAEQ
-315 GAPAGPGRTA
+315 A

-407 GGAALTPLLA
+407 GGAALAPLLA

-437 ALRSWSDRTEALTD
+437 ALRSWSDRTEALTG

-484 RARRVS
+484 ARAARVS
-490 ASRWPIRRCAAPRRT
+490 QSLADPALRRSKADSAAWFFAHGLLDAEHWLRRT
-505 ARPGSSR
+505 ESAARTPLP
-512 MGCWMRS
+512 
-519 TGCAAPSPPRA
+519 AA
-530 RRCRLPWPERA
+530 
-541 AGAFMMERRTGPE
+541 
-554 DPQAPGRLCL
+554 
-564 GVPSS
+564 
-569 SSRSVSMDSSSEPAV
+569 
-584 DQSRLQRFLGYRLTR
+584 
-599 AEIHIHKLFARRVAE
+599 VA
-614 LDLKP
+614 
-619 SEFSILV
+619 
-626 LIHSNPGIYLRQL
+626 
-639 GEALDISPSNL
+639 
-650 VPVVERLVQRGAH
+650 
-663 RAPARSA
+663 